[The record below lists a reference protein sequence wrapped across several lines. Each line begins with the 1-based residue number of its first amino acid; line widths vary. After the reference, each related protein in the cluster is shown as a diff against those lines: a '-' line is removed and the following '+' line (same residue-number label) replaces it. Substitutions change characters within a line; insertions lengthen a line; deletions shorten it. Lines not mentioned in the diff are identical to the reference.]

1 VKLLSSN
8 AVRPLL
14 FLFGGLK
21 LALLS
26 LILAVPM
33 ARAADPVRDYVIA
46 AGDVLRITVYQSPDL
61 TLEARV
67 SEAGTISYPLLGAV
81 RLSGLSVGQAEATIT
96 KGLRDGNFLK
106 QPQVSLLVVQVRGN
120 QVSVLGQVNRPGRYP
135 LDMAGMRLSEVLA
148 QAGGVATGGSDIV
161 TLTGSR
167 DGKPFRRE
175 VDLPALYAATSRGE
189 DPLLQ
194 NGDTVFVDR
203 APTVYIYGEVQRP
216 GPLRLDRDMTVM
228 QALAAGGGVTLRGT
242 EKGLRVHRRNGDG
255 ALEVIQPTLDERVRG
270 GDVIYVR
277 ESLF

>member
-1 VKLLSSN
+1 MKPLSSN
-8 AVRPLL
+8 AVRPLH
-14 FLFGGLK
+14 FMVRWLK

-26 LILAVPM
+26 LVLAAPM

-81 RLSGLSVGQAEATIT
+81 RLSGLSVGQAEATLT

-148 QAGGVATGGSDIV
+148 QAGGVASGGSDIV
-161 TLTGSR
+161 TVTGSR

-175 VDLPALYAATSRGE
+175 VDLPALYAASSRGE

-242 EKGLRVHRRNGDG
+242 EKGLRVHRRNGEG

>member
-1 VKLLSSN
+1 MVHW
-8 AVRPLL
+8 
-14 FLFGGLK
+14 LK

-26 LILAVPM
+26 LILAAPL

-81 RLSGLSVGQAEATIT
+81 RLSGLSVGQAEATLT

-106 QPQVSLLVVQVRGN
+106 QPQVSLLVMQVRGN

>member
-1 VKLLSSN
+1 MKLPSSN
-8 AVRPLL
+8 ALRLL
-14 FLFGGLK
+14 HLLLAGLK
-21 LALLS
+21 FALLS
-26 LILAVPM
+26 LILAAPL
-33 ARAADPVRDYVIA
+33 ARAADAVRDYVIA

-81 RLSGLSVGQAEATIT
+81 RLSGLSVGQAEAAIT

-106 QPQVSLLVVQVRGN
+106 QPQVSLLVMQVRGN

-148 QAGGVATGGSDIV
+148 QAGGVAPGGSDIV

-175 VDLPALYAATSRGE
+175 VDLPALYAPSSRGE
-189 DPLLQ
+189 DPLLL